1 MSPFEIIIPLLVTG
15 SVVATTRPHSV
26 PAPPLIAHHLQHQI
40 PNLADTAQWAVW

>member
-15 SVVATTRPHSV
+15 SVVATRPHSE

-40 PNLADTAQWAVW
+40 PNLADTGQWAVW